1 MCIRDSGQG
10 IGLRRIGIADPA
22 TNLIPVAAGA
32 RYLVSTSG
40 PRGIVIVAQP
50 GGVLVRVGGSW
61 RGVEGVTEIAVAPSG

>member
-1 MCIRDSGQG
+1 
-10 IGLRRIGIADPA
+10 
-22 TNLIPVAAGA
+22 VAAGA

-61 RGVEGVTEIAVAPSG
+61 RGVEGATEIAVAP